1 MAFFPYYNDLSPVF
15 HLLDDYGLHRSSHP
29 KYQSHNH
36 HHRHQHQPAPL
47 LSFSPKFDVRVMNDA
62 FYLDGDLPGADQNNI
77 EVEFSDPTTLVIK
90 GRVERN
96 YNNAAP
102 AKSNQQTEDDE
113 ASSNNKS
120 LQPTV
125 EDEEEGNNSASMKSP
140 TKSAEK
146 TIAKENHKPS
156 YKYQVSER
164 SIGEFHRSF
173 TFPTRVDQDA
183 VSATLRNGILSLVLP
198 KEPAPTI
205 KKIRVE

>member
-1 MAFFPYYNDLSPVF
+1 MTFFPYYNDLSLVF
-15 HLLDDYGLHRSSHP
+15 HLLDDYDLHRSNHP
-29 KYQSHNH
+29 KYQSHKH
-36 HHRHQHQPAPL
+36 YHRHQPAPFR
-47 LSFSPKFDVRVMNDA
+47 SFSPKFDVRVMNDA

-77 EVEFSDPTTLVIK
+77 EIEFSDPTTLVIK

-96 YNNAAP
+96 YNNATP
-102 AKSNQQTEDDE
+102 AKSNKQTEDNE
-113 ASSNNKS
+113 ASSNKS

-125 EDEEEGNNSASMKSP
+125 EDEEEGNNSASVKSP

-146 TIAKENHKPS
+146 TIAKENHKS
-156 YKYQVSER
+156 TYKYQVSER
-164 SIGEFHRSF
+164 SVGEFHRSF

-198 KEPAPTI
+198 KEPAPTM

>member
-1 MAFFPYYNDLSPVF
+1 MAFFPYYGDLSPVF
-15 HLLDDYGLHRSSHP
+15 HLLDDYDLHRSSHP

-36 HHRHQHQPAPL
+36 HQPAL
-47 LSFSPKFDVRVMNDA
+47 IRSFSPKFDVREMNDA

-77 EVEFSDPTTLVIK
+77 EVEFSDPTTLVIE
-90 GRVERN
+90 GHVERN
-96 YNNAAP
+96 YNNTAP
-102 AKSNQQTEDDE
+102 AESSQQTEDDE
-113 ASSNNKS
+113 ASSNKS

-125 EDEEEGNNSASMKSP
+125 EDEEEGNNSASVTSP

-146 TIAKENHKPS
+146 TIAKESHKPA

-183 VSATLRNGILSLVLP
+183 VRATLRNGILSLVVP
-198 KEPAPTI
+198 KEPAPTM